1 MAKLFPLRIWWAFG
15 WMLVPHTIAA
25 EEVDSRRAAFFEAEI
40 RPVLVA
46 KCIQC
51 HGAKK
56 QEGGLRL
63 DSAQAVTRGGD
74 TGPTIDAELP
84 ASSLLIE
91 ALKYEGLEMPPTG
104 QLSERTI
111 AKFERWI
118 ADGAVWPE
126 HVVELRE
133 ESGAIDDEDL
143 LWWAF
148 QPVVKHQPPRVQA
161 TSWPKNEID
170 SFVLARLEAENM
182 VPAPAADSRVLVRR
196 LYYDLLGIP
205 PTPDEINRFVS
216 GVAAEHSDR
225 QITAN
230 ETYAPQSSWERL
242 IDRLLDDPR
251 YGEHWARHWLD
262 LVRYSESDGW
272 NQDAYRPEIWRYRDY
287 VVNAFNTDKPY
298 PDFVREQLAGD
309 ELVGDHP
316 QARVAAGFLRLGIYE
331 YNQRDARGHWNDIMN
346 EMTDVAGDVFL
357 GLSMACARCHDHKY
371 DPLPQRDYFKLRAF
385 FEPVIWRDDIDGA
398 TEQQRREYQWQLS
411 KWEQA
416 TTDIRQ
422 QIDQIIEPYH
432 KKKWASTV
440 DKFPLDI
447 QACFRKPSD
456 QRTSWD
462 EQMSY
467 LISRQFLD
475 EGGGPLKSAKKED
488 LARLEQL
495 ETHLAAWDELKPLP
509 LPMIMTVTNHQ
520 GLLSPTTLPND
531 DQTIIEPG
539 FLAVMSKNPLPSYQT
554 HQASDQSASPKLPA
568 KFVSADAANHGQV
581 ANSRHGQSSLKR
593 RTQLAEWIGNSR
605 NPLTT
610 RVIVNRI
617 WQQHFGQGI
626 VATSNDF
633 GRLGT
638 PPSHPE
644 LLDWLAADFVEQGWS
659 FKKLHKQ
666 ILMSAAWQQSSLHPQ
681 SAEFELRDPGEK
693 LLWRSRIRRLQ
704 AEQMRD
710 AILVASGELQTA
722 VGGSSVDESE
732 PRRALYV
739 KSFRNNQ
746 DTFLHSFDMANGLKS
761 VAQRDA
767 TTTPTQSLLLFN
779 GQFGLARAHKMAEGL
794 KQGEQRTARQILQ
807 QAYLWTWGR
816 DPSDAELDNG
826 LKFIGAAPEL
836 KSGDINIER
845 LTDFCHVLLNS
856 NQFLYVE

>member
-1 MAKLFPLRIWWAFG
+1 MPHAFATEDEN
-15 WMLVPHTIAA
+15 L
-25 EEVDSRRAAFFEAEI
+25 RRAAFFEAEI

-51 HGAKK
+51 HGVKK

-63 DSAQAVTRGGD
+63 DSAQALKSGGD
-74 TGPTIDAELP
+74 TGPALDAELP
-84 ASSLLIE
+84 AASLLIE

-111 AKFERWI
+111 AKFERWV

-126 HVVELRE
+126 HVAELRD
-133 ESGAIDDEDL
+133 ESGVIAADDRQ
-143 LWWAF
+143 WWAF
-148 QPVVKHQPPRVQA
+148 QPVVKQTPPTVGMA
-161 TSWPKNEID
+161 NWPQNEID
-170 SFVLARLEAENM
+170 HFVLARLEAENM
-182 VPAPAADSRVLVRR
+182 VPAAKADSSVLVRR
-196 LYYDLLGIP
+196 LYYDLLGVP
-205 PTPDEINRFVS
+205 PTPDEIDRFVNELS
-216 GVAAEHSDR
+216 AE
-225 QITAN
+225 
-230 ETYAPQSSWERL
+230 QSAGAIIPNATFNSQPAWERL

-287 VVNAFNTDKPY
+287 VVDAFNSDKPY

-309 ELVGDHP
+309 EMDGDHP
-316 QARVAAGFLRLGIYE
+316 QARIAAGFLRLGIYE

-346 EMTDVAGDVFL
+346 EMTDVACDVFL
-357 GLSMACARCHDHKY
+357 GLSMACARCHDHKF

-398 TEQQRREYQWQLS
+398 SEQQRREYQLQLA

-416 TTDIRQ
+416 TVDIRQ
-422 QIDQIIEPYH
+422 QIEQITEPYH
-432 KKKWASTV
+432 TKKWDSTV

-447 QACFRKPSD
+447 QSCFRKPSD

-462 EQMSY
+462 EQMTY
-467 LISRQFLD
+467 LVSRQFLD

-495 ETHLAAWDELKPLP
+495 ETQLAAWDELKPPP

-520 GLLSPTTLPND
+520 GVFSPTTLPDNG
-531 DQTIIEPG
+531 DQSNIEPG
-539 FLAVMSKNPLPSYQT
+539 FLAVMSDIPLPNYHAADRPSSS
-554 HQASDQSASPKLPA
+554 HLSVS
-568 KFVSADAANHGQV
+568 FVSTATVERGQFANTNDAWP
-581 ANSRHGQSSLKR
+581 RLKR
-593 RTQLAEWIGNSR
+593 RTQLAEWIGNAR

-610 RVIVNRI
+610 RVIVNRV

-626 VATSNDF
+626 VATSNDL

-638 PPSHPE
+638 SPSHPE
-644 LLDWLAADFVEQGWS
+644 LLDWLAATFVEQGWS
-659 FKKLHKQ
+659 IKKLHKQ
-666 ILMSAAWQQSSLHPQ
+666 ILLSATWQQSSQHPR

-693 LLWRSRIRRLQ
+693 LLWRNRIRRLQ
-704 AEQMRD
+704 AEQLRD
-710 AILVASGELQTA
+710 AMLVASGEMKT
-722 VGGSSVDESE
+722 VIGGKSVDEQE
-732 PRRALYV
+732 PRRALYI

-761 VAQRDA
+761 VSQRDA

-779 GQFGLARAHKMAEGL
+779 GKYGLERAQKMA
-794 KQGEQRTARQILQ
+794 KRIRQDEQQTASEILHE
-807 QAYLWTWGR
+807 AFLSTWGR
-816 DPSDAELDNG
+816 RPSASELESG
-826 LKFIGAAPEL
+826 LKFVGAQAEL
-836 KSGDINIER
+836 ESEHVNLER

>member
-1 MAKLFPLRIWWAFG
+1 MPHAFATEDEN
-15 WMLVPHTIAA
+15 L
-25 EEVDSRRAAFFEAEI
+25 RRAAFFEAEI

-51 HGAKK
+51 HGVKK

-63 DSAQAVTRGGD
+63 DSAQALKSGGD
-74 TGPTIDAELP
+74 TGPALDAELP
-84 ASSLLIE
+84 AASLLIE

-104 QLSERTI
+104 QLSKRTI
-111 AKFERWI
+111 AKFERWV

-126 HVVELRE
+126 HVAELRE
-133 ESGAIDDEDL
+133 ESGVIAAEDRQ
-143 LWWAF
+143 WWAF
-148 QPVVKHQPPRVQA
+148 QPVVKQTPPTVGMA
-161 TSWPKNEID
+161 NWPQNEID
-170 SFVLARLEAENM
+170 HFVLARLEAENM
-182 VPAPAADSRVLVRR
+182 VPAAKADSSVLVRR
-196 LYYDLLGIP
+196 LYYDLLGVP
-205 PTPDEINRFVS
+205 PTPDEIDRFVNELS
-216 GVAAEHSDR
+216 AEQSAGVIIPNATFNSQPA
-225 QITAN
+225 
-230 ETYAPQSSWERL
+230 WERL

-287 VVNAFNTDKPY
+287 VVDAFNSDKPY

-309 ELVGDHP
+309 EMDGDHP
-316 QARVAAGFLRLGIYE
+316 QARIAAGFLRLGIYE

-346 EMTDVAGDVFL
+346 EMTDVACDVFL
-357 GLSMACARCHDHKY
+357 GLSMACARCHDHKF

-398 TEQQRREYQWQLS
+398 SEQQRREYQLQLA

-416 TTDIRQ
+416 TVDIRQ
-422 QIDQIIEPYH
+422 QIEQITEPYH
-432 KKKWASTV
+432 TKKWDSTV

-462 EQMSY
+462 EQMTY
-467 LISRQFLD
+467 LVSRQFLD

-495 ETHLAAWDELKPLP
+495 ETQLAAWDELKPPP

-520 GLLSPTTLPND
+520 GVFSPTTLPDNG
-531 DQTIIEPG
+531 DQSNIEPG
-539 FLAVMSKNPLPSYQT
+539 FLAVMSDIPLPNYQAADRPSSS
-554 HQASDQSASPKLPA
+554 HLSVS
-568 KFVSADAANHGQV
+568 FVSTATAERGQFANTNDAWP
-581 ANSRHGQSSLKR
+581 RLKR
-593 RTQLAEWIGNSR
+593 RTQLAEWIGNAR

-610 RVIVNRI
+610 RVIVNRV

-626 VATSNDF
+626 VATSNDL

-638 PPSHPE
+638 SPSHPE
-644 LLDWLAADFVEQGWS
+644 LLDWLAATFVEQGWS
-659 FKKLHKQ
+659 IKKLHKQ
-666 ILMSAAWQQSSLHPQ
+666 ILLSATWQQSSQHPR

-693 LLWRSRIRRLQ
+693 LLWRNRIRRLQ
-704 AEQMRD
+704 AEQLRD
-710 AILVASGELQTA
+710 AMLVASGEMKT
-722 VGGSSVDESE
+722 VIGGKSVDEQE
-732 PRRALYV
+732 PRRALYI

-761 VAQRDA
+761 VSQRDA

-779 GQFGLARAHKMAEGL
+779 GKYGLERAQKMA
-794 KQGEQRTARQILQ
+794 KRIRQDEQQTASEILHE
-807 QAYLWTWGR
+807 AFLSTWGR
-816 DPSDAELDNG
+816 RPSASELESG
-826 LKFIGAAPEL
+826 LKFVGAQAEL
-836 KSGDINIER
+836 ESEHVNLER